1 MAAELQMVTRFH
13 PDAIAVPGD
22 PDRLRHGAERLQDLV
37 AEVKDLGQRLRQ
49 ADAPKES
56 RGPTVRAL
64 SRVAGMLGRVLEADA
79 DQLTEL
85 SELVRRQGDR
95 LTDAH
100 AALEDTRRRWRQARQ
115 ELRTEIDSLNQVAE
129 RAQRE
134 RAERRAERERAERER
149 AERER
154 AERGRAGNGE
164 RIERGPAHLDR
175 EFRAGGHHDDREIE
189 PPTEA
194 GQIIRAMDQQVLD
207 QFEGPLRRLTGLE
220 FTDRHGAM
228 VMPANGKVEQAAERY
243 RQSVDAAF
251 EDLVEALRPVNRLDQ
266 QVIEQL
272 PRHEK
277 AIATAV
283 VSGGQEATP
292 DPMRLSRPD
301 DIATVGEQI
310 QDCARAIAQLGE
322 RLPEI
327 RLSIR
332 EGRMTPE
339 DERVGSMNG
348 FQRTWK
354 DHFEQIREDL
364 AHACRT
370 SSEIATQLRELDER
384 GAREIRRTFRAAD

>member
-1 MAAELQMVTRFH
+1 MTAELQMVTRFH
-13 PDAIAVPGD
+13 PDAIALPGD
-22 PDRLRHGAERLQDLV
+22 PDRLHQGAERLQDLV
-37 AEVKDLGQRLRQ
+37 AEVKDLAQRLRQ
-49 ADAPKES
+49 ADAPKET
-56 RGPTVRAL
+56 RGPTVRAM
-64 SRVAGMLGRVLEADA
+64 SRVAGQLGRVLEADA

-85 SELVRRQGDR
+85 SELVRRQGDL
-95 LTDAH
+95 LTDAQV
-100 AALEDTRRRWRQARQ
+100 ALEDTRRRWRLARQ
-115 ELRTEIDSLNQVAE
+115 ELRTEIDSLNQAAE
-129 RAQRE
+129 RAERE
-134 RAERRAERERAERER
+134 RAERRAERERAEQ

-154 AERGRAGNGE
+154 AAKGE
-164 RIERGPAHLDR
+164 QTERGPAHLDR
-175 EFRAGGHHDDREIE
+175 EFRAGGHHDDREID

-194 GQIIRAMDQQVLD
+194 RQLIRAMDQQVLD
-207 QFEGPLRRLTGLE
+207 QFDGPLRRLTGLE
-220 FTDRHGAM
+220 FTDRHGAVAIM
-228 VMPANGKVEQAAERY
+228 NGKAEQAAERY
-243 RQSVDAAF
+243 RQSVHAAF
-251 EDLVEALRPVNRLDQ
+251 EELVEALRPVHRLDQ

-277 AIATAV
+277 AIATAI
-283 VSGGQEATP
+283 VSGGEQAP

-301 DIATVGEQI
+301 DIASVGEQI
-310 QDCARAIAQLGE
+310 QECARAIAQLSE
-322 RLPEI
+322 RLPGI

-364 AHACRT
+364 AHAHRT

>member
-37 AEVKDLGQRLRQ
+37 AEIKELGQRLRQ

-115 ELRTEIDSLNQVAE
+115 ELRTEIDSLNQAAE

-134 RAERRAERERAERER
+134 RAERRAERERAER

-154 AERGRAGNGE
+154 GGKGE

-175 EFRAGGHHDDREIE
+175 EFRPGGHHDDREID

-194 GQIIRAMDQQVLD
+194 GQLIRAMDQQVLD

-228 VMPANGKVEQAAERY
+228 AIMNGKAEQAAERY
-243 RQSVDAAF
+243 RQSVHAAF
-251 EDLVEALRPVNRLDQ
+251 EDLIEALRPVNRLDQ

-301 DIATVGEQI
+301 DIASVGEQI

-364 AHACRT
+364 AHARQT

-384 GAREIRRTFRAAD
+384 GAREIRRTFRAAE